1 MSQPPA
7 PNRPTTR
14 GIGKNFHIDDS
25 LRKYSRE
32 ERQEMAAQK
41 KRGEEERKLA
51 EKQEREQA
59 AEDKKKRL
67 SESGRRLAR
76 FEDRQALILALRS
89 SLRPDLQESTAHLP
103 FNSLEDPPAKTLR
116 SRQKNPTTSDA
127 SLQDTDI
134 VLSDNGDASNEEPDD
149 APPPK
154 RKKPVPPASFTD
166 KEPTKPKN
174 AGSHRKPG
182 TKGKRSTTA
191 KHQPATATN
200 DNSSATHDVTNTVD
214 HEVATIKPGDGS
226 TTEASPVN
234 NKVDISDGDW
244 KAFLEWRELEK
255 GAEKDRLKAEKRKMA
270 NERRKDE
277 RKIEK
282 SAVREAVAANRTT
295 KPALSLFSVESANVQ
310 KRPASGEDH
319 ERDGP
324 QIVKKAKIDGIG
336 GLRAD
341 FHKIIVDAS
350 AHSRSKNDAFASDAE
365 GESDGSSGPELVG
378 GSFDEDESPD
388 VVAAT
393 RKSKIE
399 KKTIEPVNAKEG
411 LPANPVLS
419 RLVPADV
426 NSIDAAERQ
435 SAPLTK
441 APSSRTRQAISIKSL
456 PFPANDFA
464 FYKKKWNELVMP
476 QILMFTE
483 PEPNQFTIGNQP
495 DLSAFVQA
503 KWKEVF
509 PELKDNSKNKEI
521 MQWVRGELR
530 QYRSDIG
537 KEALKIVSRKVEEAG
552 CTAKERSD
560 WVKRE
565 LENER
570 FLFLTPG
577 ETKRASTG
585 AMRGPGIMETF
596 AYHLAVTNNIE
607 RQHSSDF
614 KFPAGAVALSA
625 AAYERALKLYEPGYN
640 RAEQDR
646 KIEKE
651 KREKEGNKTKLWRKD
666 KDSFS
671 EGLWADSVKSYHKI
685 LKKADWAKWRVF
697 EDAARRYLP
706 EQQSEL
712 NGGSDPLSGSDED
725 DERADIMLSSES

>member
-7 PNRPTTR
+7 PNWPTTR
-14 GIGKNFHIDDS
+14 GIGKNFHVDDS
-25 LRKYSRE
+25 LRKYTRE

-41 KRGEEERKLA
+41 KRGEEERRLA

-59 AEDKKKRL
+59 AEDKKQRL

-76 FEDRQALILALRS
+76 FEDRQALVLALRS

-103 FNSLEDPPAKTLR
+103 FNSLENPPTKTPR
-116 SRQKNPTTSDA
+116 SRQKNLATSDP

-134 VLSDNGDASNEEPDD
+134 VLSDNGDASDGEPDD

-154 RKKPVPPASFTD
+154 RKKPVPPASFAD
-166 KEPTKPKN
+166 KELTKPKN
-174 AGSHRKPG
+174 ASSRRKPI
-182 TKGKRSTTA
+182 TKGKRSTTT
-191 KHQPATATN
+191 KHQSATATN
-200 DNSSATHDVTNTVD
+200 DNESSATHNVTNTID

-226 TTEASPVN
+226 TIEASPVN
-234 NKVDISDGDW
+234 SKIDISDGDW
-244 KAFLEWRELEK
+244 KAFLEWRELVK
-255 GAEKDRLKAEKRKMA
+255 AAEKERLKAEKRKMA
-270 NERRKDE
+270 NERRK
-277 RKIEK
+277 IEK
-282 SAVREAVAANRTT
+282 SAIREAVAANRTT
-295 KPALSLFSVESANVQ
+295 KPAPSLFTVESANVQ
-310 KRPASGEDH
+310 KRPASGEDLG
-319 ERDGP
+319 RDET
-324 QIVKKAKIDGIG
+324 QIVKKAKMDGIG

-341 FHKIIVDAS
+341 FHEIIVDAS
-350 AHSRSKNDAFASDAE
+350 AQSHSVNDAVASDAE

-388 VVAAT
+388 VVAAM

-411 LPANPVLS
+411 LPANLVLS

-476 QILMFTE
+476 QILVFTE

-495 DLSAFVQA
+495 DLSTFVQA

-552 CTAKERSD
+552 CTVEERSD

-570 FLFLTPG
+570 FLFLAPG

-596 AYHLAVTNNIE
+596 AYHLIVTTNIE

-640 RAEQDR
+640 RAKQDR
-646 KIEKE
+646 KAEKE

-712 NGGSDPLSGSDED
+712 DRGSDPLSGSDED